1 MLVFGTNHTNVYSD
15 GLLWFDMAD
24 NRDTTSDRSVV
35 NVIGPVLFAIAAV
48 GFFYLSVTEVSGSA
62 DLTDTGPLLF
72 FVAGCLFLVVLLMT
86 ALSRG

>member
-1 MLVFGTNHTNVYSD
+1 MCQSREIIECLCNSPQ
-15 GLLWFDMAD
+15 
-24 NRDTTSDRSVV
+24 R
-35 NVIGPVLFAIAAV
+35 VIGPVLFAIAAV